1 TGEWRTTYTA
11 ADNKEKTV
19 EGGPLRGYYR
29 QIECIDDREYL
40 HYILCQVRGDWR
52 TIYLAADNKEKI
64 VEGGPLRC
72 LYRQIECINGWEYL
86 SLTFYVKLDGTCQ
99 LFHEVAKRQEGDVY
113 IIEFA
118 GTNVLRLIHASDHM
132 LVTYIEN
139 YDGEKITRI
148 TKGVAKGD
156 SYTQEEFQKYQEL
169 NSERGIPNENIE
181 NGIETEKTKYA
192 YEPHRTTNVSQ
203 SSRQLFSI
211 RTENIS

>member
-1 TGEWRTTYTA
+1 MKIVWPSLVLVLVCA
-11 ADNKEKTV
+11 AQETPA
-19 EGGPLRGYYR
+19 E
-29 QIECIDDREYL
+29 IDPSK
-40 HYILCQVRGDWR
+40 VRGDWR

-72 LYRQIECINGWEYL
+72 LYRQIECINGCEYL
-86 SLTFYVKLDGTCQ
+86 SLTFYVKLEGTCQ

-118 GTNVLRLIHASDHM
+118 GTNVLRLIHVSDHM

-181 NGIETEKTKYA
+181 NAVETDCS
-192 YEPHRTTNVSQ
+192 PLVSPGGNSMQSHRDTHRGTSVK
-203 SSRQLFSI
+203 RVL
-211 RTENIS
+211 